1 MQEVIVTTTNN
12 IEGYI
17 ITKYLEP
24 VTSNVVIG
32 TGIISDLF
40 AGISDLIGT
49 RSNNYQDKFKEMYK
63 TSVNQL
69 KEEAVKIGANCILG
83 MKTDLDEI
91 SGKGMQMFMI
101 NSIGTAVI
109 IEKKEEYEKNK
120 NNLKTKQENDKKID
134 EEKKAKYKSIE
145 DVLKDEKIIKE
156 ANELRR
162 IYGEDVYKDFIKNK
176 AKDLGIILEEK
187 DF

>member
-17 ITKYLEP
+17 ILKYLEP

-49 RSNNYQDKFKEMYK
+49 RSNNYQEKFKEMYK
-63 TSVNQL
+63 ISVNQL
-69 KEEAVKIGANCILG
+69 KEEAIKIGANCILG

-109 IEKKEEYEKNK
+109 IEKKEDYEKNQINVK
-120 NNLKTKQENDKKID
+120 AKQENDKKI
-134 EEKKAKYKSIE
+134 EEDKKAKYKSIE
-145 DVLKDEKIIKE
+145 DVLKDETIVNE
-156 ANELRR
+156 ANELKR
-162 IYGEDVYKDFIKNK
+162 IYGEKVYKNYLIKK
-176 AKDLGIILEEK
+176 AKELGIILEEK